1 MCADGSHRDP
11 ALAGI
16 ILVFFFFFLLVIHG
30 ERSDQLD
37 AFLKQK
43 PHGVSNR
50 RLLQTGVC
58 DKQERLAQE
67 S

>member
-1 MCADGSHRDP
+1 MRTDP
-11 ALAGI
+11 IETL
-16 ILVFFFFFLLVIHG
+16 LLLESFFFFFFLVIHG

-37 AFLKQK
+37 TFLKQK
-43 PHGVSNR
+43 PHGVSNG

>member
-1 MCADGSHRDP
+1 MLTDP
-11 ALAGI
+11 IETLLLLESFWGFFC
-16 ILVFFFFFLLVIHG
+16 FFFFLVIHG

-43 PHGVSNR
+43 PHGVSNG

>member
-1 MCADGSHRDP
+1 MFF
-11 ALAGI
+11 L
-16 ILVFFFFFLLVIHG
+16 FFFFFLVIHG

-43 PHGVSNR
+43 PHGVSNG